1 VSDKRERE
9 ITAEFMEE
17 QGITGELIYGRY
29 AGIGRVLESHYL
41 EEESGSY
48 GSYEPD
54 NPTGFRTG
62 QCINVQVIEGV
73 VYRREIFH
81 QGEIVEGICSYGGD
95 VGIVGKPQVGDIVGF
110 YFGYYVQIWENVEAP
125 YQPSPSV
132 EPVSKTAASGEEK
145 VISSFIDMEHYKQA
159 SNLEMSN
166 AEQALKLYEKLE
178 DANSKF
184 YMDIFLAGV
193 IGFVIGYIIVLFGG
207 QSWGIEK
214 DSPVLPLIWYYIGLT
229 ITILLW
235 APRDNS
241 WTRGARLLYVPIV
254 AIVIAAIKFI
264 EVAFSFVI
272 VLLIAAVPIFAVYTI
287 ISVVRYFLSEG
298 PFVWVLPLNTVP
310 AVDWT
315 IYAICFTASF
325 LFLAVFDV
333 SIPKTLSVKRVLRV
347 MRLKKRES
355 LSTIVLLISMLSVG
369 FGWYSDNVFYY
380 NLIVGIILSVITGGL
395 IGFSL
400 ACLEKDK
407 IIANL
412 CRLAKARCLVRM
424 NYDFETYFPLRYVFE
439 DRKVMVPGSNYV
451 SDEHVLENLMY
462 ATIVI
467 SENREL
473 KKRRTLFK
481 WAPWGVYIGSHEFHS
496 GIHTRSKPSSRKE
509 FLAYTDEARR
519 LMKDNKY
526 DVYREIIADNIEK
539 TEQLWLL
546 GKK

>member
-1 VSDKRERE
+1 
-9 ITAEFMEE
+9 MEE
-17 QGITGELIYGRY
+17 QGIKDELIYDRY
-29 AGIGRVLESHYL
+29 VGIGRVLESYYR
-41 EEESGSY
+41 EEESGPY
-48 GSYEPD
+48 GNYDPD

-62 QCINVQVIEGV
+62 QCIKVQVTEGV

-81 QGEIVEGICSYGGD
+81 QDDIVEGICSYGGD
-95 VGIVGKPQVGDIVGF
+95 VGIIGKPKVGDIVGF

-125 YQPSPSV
+125 YQPVSSV
-132 EPVSKTAASGEEK
+132 GMVSDAAANGKEK
-145 VISSFIDMEHYKQA
+145 VVSPLIDPEQYKQA
-159 SNLEMSN
+159 SNLETSN

-178 DANSKF
+178 DTNSKF

-193 IGFVIGYIIVLFGG
+193 IGFVIGYVVVLFSG

-214 DSPVLPLIWYYIGLT
+214 DSLILPLIWYYIGLT
-229 ITILLW
+229 LTMLLW
-235 APRDNS
+235 APRDNN
-241 WTRGARLLYVPIV
+241 WTRGVRLLYVPIFS
-254 AIVIAAIKFI
+254 IVIAALKLI

-272 VLLIAAVPIFAVYTI
+272 VLLIAAVPIFAVYAVM
-287 ISVVRYFLSEG
+287 SVVWYFLFKG
-298 PFVWVLPLNTVP
+298 PFVWVLPFDTVP

-315 IYAICFTASF
+315 IFAICFTASF

-333 SIPKTLSVKRVLRV
+333 SIPKTVSVKRVVRV

-369 FGWYSDNVFYY
+369 FGWYSDNVFYH
-380 NLIVGIILSVITGGL
+380 NFIVGIILSVIIGGL
-395 IGFSL
+395 LGLSF
-400 ACLEKDK
+400 ARLEKDK

-412 CRLAKARCLVRM
+412 YRLAKARCLIRM
-424 NYDFETYFPLRYVFE
+424 NCDFETYFPLRYVFE
-439 DRKVMVPGSNYV
+439 DRKVVVPGSNYV
-451 SDEHVLENLMY
+451 SDEHVLVNLMY

-473 KKRRTLFK
+473 KKRKTLFK
-481 WAPWGVYIGSHEFHS
+481 WAPWGVYIGSHEFHN
-496 GIHTRSKPSSRKE
+496 GIHMRSKPSSRKE
-509 FLAYTDEARR
+509 FLAYADEARR